1 MVLTTVL
8 FNSKNVPVE
17 DILVLLFSFISF
29 RVLVLAH
36 MTMSRTS
43 IPAKD
48 ENDEKYDL

>member
-1 MVLTTVL
+1 MLTTVL

-17 DILVLLFSFISF
+17 DILVLLFSFI
-29 RVLVLAH
+29 RKLVLAH

-48 ENDEKYDL
+48 ENDEKYGL